1 MSEQQVLEA
10 EQADVV
16 ATPVAESAVDV
27 AEAANVEDSA
37 PVSDP
42 VSAAPSD
49 NGAAPS
55 ADVDSEEVLDASG
68 RTVKLLSVGQQVLG
82 TVKRLTEFGAFI
94 DIGVG
99 RDGLVHISEMSVRR
113 VGKVADVLQEGQEVT
128 LWIKK
133 LDRDRNRISLTM
145 IEPGKRTIRDLDKGD
160 LVEGTVTRM
169 MPYGAFIDIGVG
181 RDALLHVREM
191 GENFVA
197 KPEDVVKIGETIEA
211 RIIDISR
218 RRSRIDLSV
227 KGLRPEPEPVASTP
241 ASGYQEAPVEV
252 APEPEPEA
260 ADPFAEI
267 EVLTPIQAAL
277 LRAQEKSGVTLQV
290 KPSRKAE
297 KRANANQ
304 KRAAQEDIISRTL
317 SSPPK

>member
-1 MSEQQVLEA
+1 MSEQQIMEA
-10 EQADVV
+10 EKAAATEAIQEAAAATTADVG
-16 ATPVAESAVDV
+16 
-27 AEAANVEDSA
+27 AEAT
-37 PVSDP
+37 
-42 VSAAPSD
+42 
-49 NGAAPS
+49 G
-55 ADVDSEEVLDASG
+55 VDSESEAVLDASG
-68 RTVKLLSVGQQVLG
+68 RVVKLLSVGQAVQG
-82 TVKRLTEFGAFI
+82 TVKRLTEFGAFV

-113 VGKVADVLQEGQEVT
+113 VGKVSDVLQEGQEVT

-169 MPYGAFIDIGVG
+169 MPYGAFVDIGVG

-197 KPEDVVKIGETIEA
+197 KPEDVVKVGDTIEA

-218 RRSRIDLSV
+218 RRSRIDLSI
-227 KGLRPEPEPVASTP
+227 KGLRPEPEPVFVEQVVVA
-241 ASGYQEAPVEV
+241 EDVVEV
-252 APEPEPEA
+252 VAESEPEPV
-260 ADPFAEI
+260 DPFADI

-277 LRAQEKSGVTLQV
+277 LRAQERSGVTLPM
-290 KPSRKAE
+290 KSSRKAE
-297 KRANANQ
+297 KRASSNK
-304 KRAAQEDIISRTL
+304 KRAAQDDIITRTL
-317 SSPPK
+317 NSPPK